1 MVQHGPAILTP
12 AGGFD
17 DSKYFSP
24 AFCTYPRAPPSRPSP
39 CSTLCPYQRAEVLT
53 ARSTARALSS
63 ETDGGVRRTT
73 LPPGGGLSSGPGRAE
88 CTTLTLTPAPALT
101 AASDG
106 AFHGRAGKALACD
119 TLRRQ
124 LTDKSP
130 LFQVRMQR
138 PRTHLGSVFLLTDP
152 SRNTTNR
159 FQRSKNCTRIDWSG
173 REKPVGSGSPTE
185 GRHPQTQLGGQPM
198 AVSVSGQR
206 ANHKKGARQCI
217 TY

>member
-1 MVQHGPAILTP
+1 MFYSLSLPACRSPDGQEYCT
-12 AGGFD
+12 GFVLRD
-17 DSKYFSP
+17 
-24 AFCTYPRAPPSRPSP
+24 RRR
-39 CSTLCPYQRAEVLT
+39 RAEDDT
-53 ARSTARALSS
+53 
-63 ETDGGVRRTT
+63 
-73 LPPGGGLSSGPGRAE
+73 PPGWCLASGPGRAE
-88 CTTLTLTPAPALT
+88 CAMLTLTPAPALT

-106 AFHGRAGKALACD
+106 GFHGRAGKALACD

-185 GRHPQTQLGGQPM
+185 GRHPQTQLRGQPM